1 MTPVP
6 PNDDERIATLRSYAV
21 LDTPKEESFDALT
34 RLAAR
39 LFGVAIALVSLVDK
53 DHQWFKSPHGLDA
66 EQTPRDQAFCTHAIM
81 ENEPLVVLDA
91 TLDERFSDNPLVT
104 GAPVVITSSIRTI
117 RAFFTGGW
125 RLSRTANAP
134 ATLRSRW
141 VRLIFPWLGV
151 DRVRIS
157 ASTRTGNPDL
167 RPSACAISAAW
178 L

>member
-1 MTPVP
+1 MIPVP

-53 DHQWFKSPHGLDA
+53 DHQWFKSSHGLDA
-66 EQTPRDQAFCTHAIM
+66 EQTPRDQAFCTYAIM

-104 GAPVVITSSIRTI
+104 GAPGIRLY
-117 RAFFTGGW
+117 AGAADFTGELPP
-125 RLSRTANAP
+125 RNLLHYRYEAAREFSRF
-134 ATLRSRW
+134 RRQ
-141 VRLIFPWLGV
+141 
-151 DRVRIS
+151 
-157 ASTRTGNPDL
+157 
-167 RPSACAISAAW
+167 PSYRFFQHDGRHP
-178 L
+178 